1 MWELKNP
8 KPVKLIIG
16 ILAANEAALAA
27 AVKAIGKSFG
37 AIDLTSDVWPFT
49 QTDYYKD
56 ELGPNALRQFV
67 SIEKLIDPGKLAKI
81 KHAANKLE
89 QKLAKK
95 LKVFKTP
102 DVIASEAKQSQSPDI
117 NRLPRRPDESGLL
130 AMTPLPRPVNLDPG
144 FIEPSKLVLASTK
157 NFSHRIY
164 IGNKMFAEVTL
175 MYEKGSWRHFEFTF
189 PDYRQSNYQD
199 FLSKVRTRLVEQLKP

>member
-1 MWELKNP
+1 MWELHDP

-16 ILAANEAALAA
+16 ILAANETALAA
-27 AVKAIGKSFG
+27 AVKAISKSFG

-49 QTDYYKD
+49 QTNYYKD

-67 SIEKLIDPGKLAKI
+67 SIEKLIDPGRLAQI
-81 KHAANKLE
+81 KHDTNSLE
-89 QKLAKK
+89 QQLADSLKLT
-95 LKVFKTP
+95 LT
-102 DVIASEAKQSQSPDI
+102 
-117 NRLPRRPDESGLL
+117 
-130 AMTPLPRPVNLDPG
+130 RPVNLDPG
-144 FIEPSKLVLASTK
+144 FIEPSKLILASTK

-189 PDYRQSNYQD
+189 PDYRQSCYQD
-199 FLSKVRTRLVEQLKP
+199 FLTKVRTRLMEQLKT

>member
-1 MWELKNP
+1 MWQLSYP

-16 ILAANEAALAA
+16 ILAANETALAA
-27 AVKAIGKSFG
+27 AVKAISKSFG
-37 AIDLTSDVWPFT
+37 VIDLTSDVWPFT

-67 SIEKLIDPGKLAKI
+67 TIENLIDPGKLAQI
-81 KHAANKLE
+81 KHDTNSLE
-89 QKLAKK
+89 QQLADSLKL
-95 LKVFKTP
+95 
-102 DVIASEAKQSQSPDI
+102 S
-117 NRLPRRPDESGLL
+117 
-130 AMTPLPRPVNLDPG
+130 LPRPVNLDPG
-144 FIEPSKLVLASTK
+144 FIEPSKLILASTK

-189 PDYRQSNYQD
+189 PDYRQSCYQD
-199 FLSKVRTRLVEQLKP
+199 FLTKVRTRLMEQLKT